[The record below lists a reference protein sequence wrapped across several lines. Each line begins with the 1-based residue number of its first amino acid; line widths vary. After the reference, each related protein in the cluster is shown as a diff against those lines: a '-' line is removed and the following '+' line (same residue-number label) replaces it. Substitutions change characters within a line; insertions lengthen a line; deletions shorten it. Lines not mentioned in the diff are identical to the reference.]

1 MFIINDPYLTYK
13 INVTVQ
19 QLDYQ
24 RINTTGMKEDVWRTI
39 GNAEIGPQK
48 IGQNTAQD
56 QAGQASGPMVI

>member
-1 MFIINDPYLTYK
+1 
-13 INVTVQ
+13 
-19 QLDYQ
+19 
-24 RINTTGMKEDVWRTI
+24 MKEDVWRTI